1 MGFQGDCIGSTTMEG
16 FSVTC
21 GHFLHSKTEG
31 RCLLW
36 GAQCAVSACGKYRAV
51 CTCSKSLFS
60 LRVDFARVQSRGL
73 GSEPGGGGNG
83 NRHQVRGQTG
93 KEQSPRSHGGQSVTV
108 ALPNPSSPSQL
119 REVCRL
125 PEGPPDKPGGL
136 GRTMRLPGIPSLHTH
151 TLGGE
156 MLSFTPLTTMLVC
169 MPAVISLDLP
179 ILPTQ
184 NNYPHSTAR
193 NSETQEPHPHQGC
206 SF

>member
-1 MGFQGDCIGSTTMEG
+1 MEG

-51 CTCSKSLFS
+51 CTCSKSLSS

-136 GRTMRLPGIPSLHTH
+136 GCTMRLPGIPSL
-151 TLGGE
+151 
-156 MLSFTPLTTMLVC
+156 P
-169 MPAVISLDLP
+169 
-179 ILPTQ
+179 
-184 NNYPHSTAR
+184 R
-193 NSETQEPHPHQGC
+193 PHPPHPAPPHIHTPRGALLH
-206 SF
+206 